1 MNLIKEIIVLGMF
14 VTLSAIAGCVR
25 THVENDKAVQF
36 GAEAIQEQSA
46 VCSQVND
53 ENCD

>member
-1 MNLIKEIIVLGMF
+1 MNLIKEIIILGML

-36 GAEAIQEQSA
+36 GAEATQEQSA
-46 VCSQVND
+46 ICSQVND